1 MINLTVIKTI
11 IFDLGQVI
19 IDLDP
24 DAVISR
30 LKGYSDKQADE
41 IVRLIT
47 ESQVLIEYEVGNM
60 TDDYFCDEVNKLL
73 GTNIPLVIFEQIWNS
88 FLGVIKP
95 EKLQLMEDLKNQF
108 EVLILSNTNA
118 IHQREFDLR
127 VSSIRPGNIM
137 SDMVHTAHYSH
148 CMGFRKPDL
157 RIYERVQDLH
167 RLNPA
172 EVLFFDDRI
181 ENIVAAQILGIKGI
195 QVTYSDQILDQLR

>member
-60 TDDYFCDEVNKLL
+60 TEDYFCDEVNKL
-73 GTNIPLVIFEQIWNS
+73 F
-88 FLGVIKP
+88 
-95 EKLQLMEDLKNQF
+95 
-108 EVLILSNTNA
+108 
-118 IHQREFDLR
+118 
-127 VSSIRPGNIM
+127 
-137 SDMVHTAHYSH
+137 
-148 CMGFRKPDL
+148 
-157 RIYERVQDLH
+157 
-167 RLNPA
+167 
-172 EVLFFDDRI
+172 
-181 ENIVAAQILGIKGI
+181 
-195 QVTYSDQILDQLR
+195 

>member
-1 MINLTVIKTI
+1 MINLTAIKTI

-157 RIYERVQDLH
+157 RIYERVLDLH

>member
-19 IDLDP
+19 IDLDT

-118 IHQREFDLR
+118 IHQREFDLM

-157 RIYERVQDLH
+157 RIYEKVLDLH

-172 EVLFFDDRI
+172 EMVFFDDRI

>member
-1 MINLTVIKTI
+1 M
-11 IFDLGQVI
+11 
-19 IDLDP
+19 
-24 DAVISR
+24 
-30 LKGYSDKQADE
+30 
-41 IVRLIT
+41 
-47 ESQVLIEYEVGNM
+47 
-60 TDDYFCDEVNKLL
+60 
-73 GTNIPLVIFEQIWNS
+73 
-88 FLGVIKP
+88 GVIKP

-157 RIYERVQDLH
+157 RIYERVLDLH

>member
-157 RIYERVQDLH
+157 RIYERVLDLH

-195 QVTYSDQILDQLR
+195 QVTYSDQILDKLR

>member
-157 RIYERVQDLH
+157 RIYERVLDLH